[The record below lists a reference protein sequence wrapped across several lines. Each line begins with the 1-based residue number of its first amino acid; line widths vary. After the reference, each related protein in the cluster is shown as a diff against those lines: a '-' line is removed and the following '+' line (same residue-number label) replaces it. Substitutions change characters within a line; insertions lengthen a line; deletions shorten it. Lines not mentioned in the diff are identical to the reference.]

1 MSTDV
6 RTLLH
11 DLAAEAPRG
20 RGEET
25 ADLVVDLHRAQD
37 RRRLRWAGVA
47 AAIAVVVAAV
57 PALVDRAGPQDA
69 AAVASGG
76 TAEVA
81 SLFDAPTRGSLADDA
96 DAVATALGAS
106 WETGIA
112 GVGAGQI
119 LDPLPENRH
128 VAFVGEVRGPGV
140 GAGHGPHER
149 SARLRLVR
157 GHRPGRWSGAPAGR
171 GAGPDHRRCADRP
184 LDVAGGSGYVV
195 VVARPE
201 DQVRYSPAVTSLFTA
216 DTSGFE
222 DLPSSDGVVQT
233 EVELPPS
240 GVQAARASARRRRG
254 RGPGTVAGQL
264 RLLPPLRPSAWTR
277 VEPSELP
284 SDPYGPLIQ
293 RCMVTAGWGVSVSV
307 DGSLSFDGLLTGRA
321 WTRSGPTSTAAR
333 PPRGTGERA
342 GLGRRGPAA
351 RLGGPR
357 PAGPPPPA
365 GTRPPRPGGAAG
377 RRGARLGGVRRRG
390 HGVPRHRLRSACWSS
405 TSPATGRPA
414 PDRTVEL
421 DCDPACP
428 PPVVLLDAPTP
439 PPLPGMPGT
448 PAVPPP
454 DPAARAGRPGAR
466 ARRRRTRAAGP
477 LADRPDV
484 VTARV
489 RQDGAVVAEVTVRP
503 EFARVDGTAECG
515 GNTEARIV
523 VPAP

>member
-81 SLFDAPTRGSLADDA
+81 SLYDAPTHGSLADDA

-128 VAFVGEVRGPGV
+128 VAFVGEVRGGQVWALVMGRTSGQLAYAWFVDTDPG
-140 GAGHGPHER
+140 GGLA
-149 SARLRLVR
+149 LQ
-157 GHRPGRWSGAPAGR
+157 PAGVPAR
-171 GAGPDHRRCADRP
+171 TTAAAPIGL

-240 GVQAARASARRRRG
+240 GVQAAPGISAVG
-254 RGPGTVAGQL
+254 DAGEVPARWL
-264 RLLPPLRPSAWTR
+264 DSFDSSRPFGPSAWTR

-284 SDPYGPLIQ
+284 SDPAYGPLIQ

-307 DGSLSFDGLLTGRA
+307 DGSLSFDGLLTGEGVDAFWADLDRCE
-321 WTRSGPTSTAAR
+321 TSTGYR
-333 PPRGTGERA
+333 
-342 GLGRRGPAA
+342 
-351 RLGGPR
+351 
-357 PAGPPPPA
+357 
-365 GTRPPRPGGAAG
+365 
-377 RRGARLGGVRRRG
+377 
-390 HGVPRHRLRSACWSS
+390 
-405 TSPATGRPA
+405 
-414 PDRTVEL
+414 
-421 DCDPACP
+421 
-428 PPVVLLDAPTP
+428 
-439 PPLPGMPGT
+439 
-448 PAVPPP
+448 
-454 DPAARAGRPGAR
+454 
-466 ARRRRTRAAGP
+466 
-477 LADRPDV
+477 
-484 VTARV
+484 
-489 RQDGAVVAEVTVRP
+489 
-503 EFARVDGTAECG
+503 
-515 GNTEARIV
+515 
-523 VPAP
+523 